1 MSTPPF
7 PGLPE
12 LSRKEGCPCGR
23 LFVTEWGLKG
33 KSVTLDFKGAFGI
46 LKSPNHQ
53 RRFRRLCHAP
63 HGKKSGFLCFLPPL
77 RPNFWALVHIGKATS
92 SIREDWRLW

>member
-33 KSVTLDFKGAFGI
+33 KSVTLDFKAPFGI
-46 LKSPNHQ
+46 LNLPNHY
-53 RRFRRLCHAP
+53 RRNRRLCHAP
-63 HGKKSGFLCFLPPL
+63 HGKKSGLFVSCHQCARGRVLVTYWQGDVRVSA
-77 RPNFWALVHIGKATS
+77 RP
-92 SIREDWRLW
+92 RRL